1 MFALLWLVKNNS
13 LYKEITIDF
22 NRIKAIPIDGQ
33 VLIQSVDFEDF
44 DSNDIMPDRG
54 PVDFESELDD
64 IETDKEL
71 LSSFLPESLS
81 QPKENDR
88 INRCF
93 SEATSDH
100 QSEIS
105 HDSPANV
112 VELGDEPL
120 NEYTT

>member
-1 MFALLWLVKNNS
+1 M
-13 LYKEITIDF
+13 
-22 NRIKAIPIDGQ
+22 
-33 VLIQSVDFEDF
+33 IQSVDFEDF

-120 NEYTT
+120 NEYTTQYLASLSFPTLFPDTLGDPTNNGIRREILD